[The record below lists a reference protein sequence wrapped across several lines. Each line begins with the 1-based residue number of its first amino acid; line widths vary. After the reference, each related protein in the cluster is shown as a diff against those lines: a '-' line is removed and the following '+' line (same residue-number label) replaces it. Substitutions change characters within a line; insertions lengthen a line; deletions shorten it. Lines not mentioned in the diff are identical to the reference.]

1 MQLRALVAVLA
12 AALPAQEPPAPAEP
26 PIATEFRVF
35 DGTVEVT
42 PTAQLRV
49 VRTGPGGALSQVLD
63 TPPASLPVGMYDVE
77 VRRRTS
83 SGVMEVAWVRR
94 LAILHYPDQGRRL
107 LQVVNFRP
115 DYGALQ
121 LRSPLG
127 RLKPSD
133 VALFRASDR
142 SRNAGEAHPGA
153 DYVLFVV
160 PAGRYDVQVRHP
172 EHGGAPDAH
181 WLLNVEVPPG
191 ATRLKVVP
199 DPR

>member
-1 MQLRALVAVLA
+1 MQLRAFVALLA
-12 AALPAQEPPAPAEP
+12 TALPAQAPTAPAEP
-26 PIATEFRVF
+26 PVATEFRIF

-42 PTAQLRV
+42 HTAQVRV

-63 TPPASLPVGMYDVE
+63 TSMASLPAALYDVE
-77 VRRRTS
+77 VRRPSS
-83 SGVMEVAWVRR
+83 SGVMEIRWVRR
-94 LAILHYPDQGRRL
+94 LGILHYPDQGRRL

-115 DYGALQ
+115 EYGALQ

-127 RLKPSD
+127 RLKPPD
-133 VALFRASDR
+133 VALFRAGDR

-181 WLLNVEVPPG
+181 WLLSVEVPPG